1 MEQFLRTSL
10 VLGSGAVEKLKNKRV
25 AVFGIGGVGGYVA
38 EALAR
43 SGVGA
48 IDLIDNDTVSL
59 SNINRQIIALHST
72 VGRLKTDV
80 MEGRILDICPDIKIT
95 KHNLFF
101 MPETSGGIDFSQFD
115 YVVDAIDTVSGKLE
129 IIRLAK
135 ENGVPV
141 ISSMGTG
148 NKLSPLEFKIADISK
163 TKVCPLAKA
172 MRLELKKRGI
182 KNVKVLYSEEEP
194 VSDFDPEALEKV
206 REENPERRSVPG
218 SVAFVPSV
226 AGLAIAGEVIK
237 DLIKD

>member
-10 VLGSGAVEKLKNKRV
+10 ILGNEAVLKLKGLRV

-43 SGVGA
+43 SGVGS
-48 IDLIDNDTVSL
+48 IDIIDNDTVSL

-80 MEGRILDICPDIKIT
+80 MEERLLDICPEIKVT

-101 MPETSGGIDFSQFD
+101 IPETSAEIDFSEFD
-115 YVVDAIDTVSGKLE
+115 YVVDAIDTVKGKLE

-135 ENGVPV
+135 ENNVPV

-148 NKLSPLEFKIADISK
+148 NKLNPLEFKIADISK

-172 MRLELKKRGI
+172 MRLELKRMGI

-194 VSDFDPEALEKV
+194 VFEFDEVALQKV
-206 REENPERRSVPG
+206 RAENPERRSVPG

-226 AGLAIAGEVIK
+226 AGLTIAGEVIK
-237 DLIKD
+237 DLIK

>member
-10 VLGSGAVEKLKNKRV
+10 VLGSEAVEKLKNKRV

-80 MEGRILDICPDIKIT
+80 MEERILDICPDIKVT

-101 MPETSGGIDFSQFD
+101 MPETSGEIDFSQFD

-182 KNVKVLYSEEEP
+182 KNVKVLYSEEDGVMLRIGGKGP
-194 VSDFDPEALEKV
+194 YAISANSAEAMTKMAKLIEKD
-206 REENPERRSVPG
+206 RYM
-218 SVAFVPSV
+218 
-226 AGLAIAGEVIK
+226 AIIRP
-237 DLIKD
+237 L